1 VIVLSILG
9 ALLFLVSTVVCSI
22 LSVVVSLID
31 PSGKSYLWLARVW
44 SKSCLFSFGI
54 RVRVVGTE
62 HLQRGRNYVYAAN
75 HSSYMDIPILLAYI
89 PDNLRLTLRS
99 SLTRIPIWGWAL
111 LVGPF
116 LILDR
121 SNPQRAQRTIG
132 KAIER
137 IQSGASV
144 LFFPEGTRTM
154 SGTMQPF
161 KRGAFH
167 LAQDARVPVVP
178 IALIGAYRILPRH
191 KWLPRWGL
199 RAEIIIG
206 EPIDPPPIAPEAA
219 SEKRAEEIRLMQEA
233 ERRVIEML
241 THEEKAF
248 T

>member
-1 VIVLSILG
+1 VIFLSILG
-9 ALLFLVSTVVCSI
+9 ALLFLVSTIVCST
-22 LSVVVSLID
+22 LSVAVSLID

-44 SKSCLFSFGI
+44 SKSCLLSFGI

-62 HLQRGRNYVYAAN
+62 HIQPGQNYVYAAN

-121 SNPQRAQRTIG
+121 SNPQLAQRTIG

-137 IQSGASV
+137 IRNGASV

-154 SGTMQPF
+154 NGTMQPF

-167 LAQDARVPVVP
+167 LAQEAGVPILP
-178 IALIGAYRILPRH
+178 IALIGAYRILPRD
-191 KWLPRWGL
+191 KWLPRWGQ
-199 RAEIIIG
+199 RAEIVIG
-206 EPIDPPPIAPEAA
+206 EPIYPPHVPPESA
-219 SEKRAEEIRLMQEA
+219 SEKRTEEIRLMHEA
-233 ERRVIEML
+233 ERRVTKML
-241 THEEKAF
+241 T
-248 T
+248 